1 MNLPA
6 VGAGGFVFWIIAASG
21 ATAVLLF
28 VSRWFALRR
37 ARVDYGDFIAGVTNV
52 LSKGNENEALAI
64 CDDSPGPLSAIVAAA
79 VRNRRGSPESLREA
93 VDATGRAEIG
103 RLDRRIAPLAVVAQL
118 APVLGLLGTVLG
130 LVDTAR
136 LLNSAELVSSADVM
150 GSVVSTLATA
160 GAGLV
165 VSIPVQLMHE
175 ILRSRL
181 DRITSDLEASA
192 SRIVAFLLSP
202 EGKGR

>member
-37 ARVDYGDFIAGVTNV
+37 ARVAYGDFIAGVTNV

-103 RLDRRIAPLAVVAQL
+103 RLDRRIAPLAA
-118 APVLGLLGTVLG
+118 VLGLLGTVLG

-192 SRIVAFLLSP
+192 SRIVAFLLAP